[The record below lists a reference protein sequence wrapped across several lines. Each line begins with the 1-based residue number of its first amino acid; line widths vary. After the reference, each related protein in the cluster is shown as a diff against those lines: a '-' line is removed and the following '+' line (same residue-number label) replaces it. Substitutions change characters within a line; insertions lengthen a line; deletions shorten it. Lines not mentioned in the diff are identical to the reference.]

1 MGSPKPIPA
10 PLRRW
15 YLILLATCLPVVSAD
30 GVGILGAGKWLYKP
44 TCAHTCRYIVRNNP
58 LLCQTDDGSSTHQSH
73 HTSSAKDP
81 LCWLIDDAFLR
92 TVALCI
98 NEYCSRDD
106 VPLSTIEKWW
116 EGHLATGS
124 IGDWSKDM
132 EPAMSYQQ
140 ALELARDDVKKVGEE
155 NVPYITGKAP
165 LNVTSRIAE
174 KEYIATLNY
183 QVSFQWGEF
192 DHGVN
197 RWEWLTQVRER
208 RLTFTSL
215 IIAIT
220 LVCLPIL
227 LSLGRFIP
235 GYAKLTSRI
244 NALLDKPLWGHQ
256 HRVPV
261 YGSLGHM
268 PTRGQSIFIAYI
280 IIINVILLC
289 LPLRTLQPNVRM
301 VSHHMQ
307 RVQVIGDRAGVLA
320 FCLYIALFLFSS
332 RNNILLWV
340 TDWSHSTY
348 LLLHRWVAYVCIFQ
362 TVMHSILLLHY
373 FVGWQDHATE
383 SKLPYWYWGI
393 IATLATCFMYPL
405 SLLSLRQKMYEV
417 FLAIHQILAA
427 LILITGFLHIWYLY
441 SYNWGYEIWIYAA
454 GGIWFMDKALRVVR
468 IAANGYRTA
477 TVTSVDE
484 SSDLLRIEID
494 DIVVEGHVYIY
505 FPSLSWR
512 VWESHPFSVLSSFTE
527 LNPQDSSASLDTNV
541 DNEKGNRNT
550 VTAVDV
556 SGSSPS
562 EDHQLTSSVPN
573 GAQAKA
579 VLLVRAQNG
588 TTATLLSRVRA
599 QKGTL
604 SIRVLVE
611 SSYHATPST
620 RNLRECS
627 SFVGIAGGVGITAVL
642 PIASRLAGISARVF
656 WGVKHDDILRS
667 IKPELERYNSK
678 VELHTTIGT
687 RMHLDGILKAEL
699 LREDVKGNLGV
710 VVCGPPSMSDDV
722 RKVVTE
728 LASSGKANRG
738 VVFIDEAFSW

>member
-1 MGSPKPIPA
+1 MGCLEAVRA

-15 YLILLATCLPVVSAD
+15 CLILLTAYLPLVSAD

-44 TCAHTCRYIVRNNP
+44 TCAHTCRYMVRNNP

-92 TVALCI
+92 TIALCI
-98 NEYCSRDD
+98 NEYCSRED

-124 IGDWSKDM
+124 IGDWSKGM

-140 ALELARDDVKKVGEE
+140 ALELAQDDVKKLGEE
-155 NVPYITGKAP
+155 NIPYITGKAP

-174 KEYIATLNY
+174 KQYIATLNY
-183 QVSFQWGEF
+183 QESFQWGEF

-197 RWEWLTQVRER
+197 
-208 RLTFTSL
+208 SL
-215 IIAIT
+215 IISIT
-220 LVCLPIL
+220 LVCLPIV

-244 NALLDKPLWGHQ
+244 NAILDKPLWGHQ

-261 YGSLGHM
+261 CGNLGHM

-393 IATLATCFMYPL
+393 IATLATCFLYPL

-427 LILITGFLHIWYLY
+427 LILIAGFLHIWYLY

-454 GGIWFMDKALRVVR
+454 GGIWSMDKALRVVR
-468 IAANGYRTA
+468 TAANGYRTA
-477 TVTSVDE
+477 TITSVDE

-494 DIVVEGHVYIY
+494 DVVVEGHVYLY

-512 VWESHPFSVLSSFTE
+512 VWENHPFSVLSSFTE
-527 LNPQDSSASLDTNV
+527 LKPQPSSTILDTEV
-541 DNEKGNRNT
+541 DSEKGNGNT

-562 EDHQLTSSVPN
+562 EEHQIAGAAPN

-588 TTATLLSRVRA
+588 ITATLLSRVRT

-611 SSYHATPST
+611 SSYHTTPST

-642 PIASRLAGISARVF
+642 PIASRFGGISARVF

-667 IKPELERYNSK
+667 IKPELEQYKSK
-678 VELHTTIGT
+678 VGLHTTIGT
-687 RMHLDGILKAEL
+687 RMPLDEIFKAEL
-699 LREDVKGNLGV
+699 LREDVKGSLGV

-728 LASSGKANRG
+728 LASKSNRG

>member
-1 MGSPKPIPA
+1 MGSSEAIRTPM
-10 PLRRW
+10 RRW
-15 YLILLATCLPVVSAD
+15 CLFLFVIHLPLVSAD

-44 TCAHTCRYIVRNNP
+44 TCAHTCRYMIRNNP
-58 LLCQTDDGSSTHQSH
+58 LLCQTDDGSTTHQSH
-73 HTSSAKDP
+73 HTSSTKDP

-98 NEYCSRDD
+98 DDYCSRED
-106 VPLSTIEKWW
+106 VPHSTIEKWW
-116 EGHLATGS
+116 EGHLVTGT
-124 IGDWSKDM
+124 IGDWSKEM

-140 ALELARDDVKKVGEE
+140 ALELAQDDVKRLGEE

-165 LNVTSRIAE
+165 LNVTSRVAE

-197 RWEWLTQVRER
+197 
-208 RLTFTSL
+208 SL
-215 IIAIT
+215 IISIT

-244 NALLDKPLWGHQ
+244 SAMLDKPLWGHR

-261 YGSLGHM
+261 YGNFGHM

-301 VSHHMQ
+301 ESHHMQ
-307 RVQVIGDRAGVLA
+307 HVQVVGDRAGVLG

-362 TVMHSILLLHY
+362 TVVHSILLLHY

-393 IATLATCFMYPL
+393 IATLATCLMYPL

-427 LILITGFLHIWYLY
+427 LILIAAFLHIWYLY
-441 SYNWGYEIWIYAA
+441 SYNWGYEIWIYVA
-454 GGIWFMDKALRVVR
+454 GVIWFMDKALRVVR
-468 IAANGYRTA
+468 IAANGFRTA

-494 DIVVEGHVYIY
+494 DVVVEGHVYLY

-512 VWESHPFSVLSSFTE
+512 VWENHPFSVLSSFAE
-527 LNPQDSSASLDTNV
+527 LKSQGADTILDTGR
-541 DNEKGNRNT
+541 DGEKETRNT
-550 VTAVDV
+550 VTPLDV
-556 SGSSPS
+556 GGSSPS
-562 EDHQLTSSVPN
+562 EEHQTTSSVPIR
-573 GAQAKA
+573 AHPKA
-579 VLLVRAQNG
+579 VLLIRAQAG
-588 TTATLLSRVRA
+588 TTASLLSLVRA
-599 QKGTL
+599 QKGSL

-611 SSYHATPST
+611 SSYRATPST
-620 RNLRECS
+620 RNLKGCS
-627 SFVGIAGGVGITAVL
+627 SLVGIAGGVGITAVL
-642 PIASRLAGISARVF
+642 PIASRFDGISSRVF

-667 IKPELERYNSK
+667 IKPEIEQYKSK

-687 RMHLDGILKAEL
+687 RMHLGEILQAEL
-699 LREDVKGNLGV
+699 LREDVKGNLGIA
-710 VVCGPPSMSDDV
+710 VCGPPAMSDDV

-728 LASSGKANRG
+728 LAGSGKSKRG